1 MNNTPNANRLHI
13 GIFGRRNSG
22 KSSLMNA
29 ITDQETSI
37 VSQVAGT
44 TTDAVAKAMELHGIG
59 ATLIIDTPGFDDDD
73 QHLGDQ
79 RVSRARKTTER
90 TDIALLIC
98 EDGDLEEEK
107 RWFKVLKS
115 RSIPTIP
122 IINKVDIR
130 GDISELSAKIEKL
143 FSEQPLTI
151 STKPQYADI
160 KQIRETIR
168 EAILRK
174 LSPDATERTILGDL
188 VSHGDLVLL
197 VMPQDIQAPKGRLIL
212 PQMQTLR
219 ELLDRGCIPVSC
231 TTDMLQPT
239 LDTLAKA
246 PKLIITDSQV
256 FSIVHALKPPQSLLT
271 SFSILMAGY
280 KGDISAFV
288 EGVRAIDT
296 LKPNSRVLIAEGC
309 THAPLSEDI
318 GRVKIPRMLR
328 KRVGE
333 GLQIDI
339 VAGRDFPADLTPYD
353 LIIHCGGCMFNRK
366 YILSRV
372 EQATQQ
378 STPITNYG
386 VMIAHLSGILS
397 EVVLP

>member
-22 KSSLMNA
+22 KSSLINA
-29 ITDQETSI
+29 LTDQETSI

-107 RWFKVLKS
+107 RWFEVLKS

-130 GDISELSAKIEKL
+130 GDISELSAKIEML
-143 FSEQPLTI
+143 FSEQPIAI
-151 STKPQYADI
+151 STKPQCADI
-160 KQIRETIR
+160 EHIREEIR
-168 EAILRK
+168 VAILRK
-174 LSPDATERTILGDL
+174 ISPDATERTILEDL

-246 PKLIITDSQV
+246 PRLIVTDSQV
-256 FSIVHALKPPQSLLT
+256 FSAVHALKPAESLLT

-296 LKPNSRVLIAEGC
+296 LTHTSRILIAEGC

-333 GLQIDI
+333 ALQIDI

-366 YILSRV
+366 YILSRI

-386 VMIAHLSGILS
+386 VVIAHLSGILP